1 MTGTKTDR
9 YVVGSSG
16 SADVAV
22 IDTVTGEH
30 APFYD
35 LRGTGDKAERA
46 ATVAAN
52 LNGDLLD
59 RATFVWKA

>member
-1 MTGTKTDR
+1 MSKTDR

-16 SADVAV
+16 GADVAV
-22 IDTVTGEH
+22 IDTETGEH

-35 LRGTGDKAERA
+35 MRGTAHKTERA

-52 LNGDLLD
+52 LNGDLIE
-59 RATFVWKA
+59 RAMFVWKA

>member
-1 MTGTKTDR
+1 MTEPKTAR
-9 YVVGSSG
+9 YIVGPSG

-22 IDTVTGEH
+22 IDTETGEH

-46 ATVAAN
+46 ATGAGN
-52 LNGDLLD
+52 LNSDLVE
-59 RATFVWKA
+59 RSSFVWKA